1 MSGNEGILSG
11 LKVIDAAS
19 FIAGPASTTIM
30 ADFGAEVIKV
40 EPPTG
45 DPFRSALG
53 GSRYPVGGLA
63 HSWILDNR
71 NKKGLVLNLKSN
83 AGREVLYR
91 LVKNSDVFVTNAPQ
105 YPRERLGIRYEDL
118 KPLNE
123 RLIYASLSAYGET
136 GPEAHR
142 SGFDSTALWA
152 RTGLMDL
159 VKPSP
164 DSAPARSLP
173 GMGDHPTAATL
184 FGAIM
189 MALYNRERTG
199 KGSMV
204 STSLMANG
212 VWSNGCWLQAVL
224 CGNPVKP
231 RPARED
237 AEDALINLYKTS
249 DDYWLIVTFMNSLA
263 RWPEFMERAG
273 APETCQDARFATAEA
288 RAENTKALIGVL
300 DKLFASRDRE
310 FWRELLNDMGI
321 TFGEVQSIGDVA
333 QDRQMLESGA
343 LRKVEDPNVGAS
355 LTVDSPVWMEG
366 AAKTP
371 VKPAP
376 KLGEH
381 TVEVLR
387 AAGYDDAEIDQLRE
401 ADAIP

>member
-1 MSGNEGILSG
+1 MSQGILSG

-30 ADFGAEVIKV
+30 ADFGAEVIKI
-40 EPPTG
+40 EPPMG

-53 GSRYPVGGLA
+53 GTRYPVGGLA

-71 NKKGLVLNLKSN
+71 NKKGIVLNLKSEE
-83 AGREVLYR
+83 GREVLYR
-91 LVKNSDVFVTNAPQ
+91 LVADADVFVTNAPQ
-105 YPRERLGIRYEDL
+105 KPRERLRIRYEDL
-118 KPLNE
+118 EPLNE
-123 RLIYASLSAYGET
+123 RLIYASLSAYGEK

-142 SGFDSTALWA
+142 TGFDSTALWA
-152 RTGLMDL
+152 RSGLMDL

-189 MALYNRERTG
+189 LGLYKREQTG

-212 VWSNGCWLQAVL
+212 IWSNGCWLQAEL
-224 CGNPVKP
+224 CGNPVRP

-237 AEDALINLYKTS
+237 AEDPLINLYKTS
-249 DDYWLIVTFMNSLA
+249 DDRWLIVTFMNNPAL
-263 RWPEFMERAG
+263 WPAFTQRVG
-273 APETCQDARFATAEA
+273 KPELSQDPRFATPET
-288 RAENTKALIGVL
+288 RAENSKALIEAL
-300 DKLFASRDRE
+300 DQIFSTKTRQEWRD
-310 FWRELLNDMGI
+310 LLNEMGL
-321 TFGEVQSIGDVA
+321 TFGEVQTIADVPKD
-333 QDRQMLESGA
+333 QQMLESGA
-343 LRKVEDPNVGAS
+343 LRRVNNPNVGAE
-355 LTVDSPVWMEG
+355 LTIDSPVWMEG
-366 AAKTP
+366 TEKIPIA
-371 VKPAP
+371 PAP

-387 AAGYDDAEIDQLRE
+387 EAGYDDAEIDRLRK

>member
-1 MSGNEGILSG
+1 MSEGILSG

-30 ADFGAEVIKV
+30 ADFGAEVIKI

-45 DPFRSALG
+45 DPFRSALSG
-53 GSRYPVGGLA
+53 TRYPVGGLA

-71 NKKGLVLNLKSN
+71 NKKGIVLNLKSD

-91 LVKNSDVFVTNAPQ
+91 LVADADVFVTNAPQ
-105 YPRERLGIRYEDL
+105 KPRKRLRIRYEDL
-118 KPLNE
+118 QPLNE
-123 RLIYASLSAYGET
+123 RLIYASLSAYGEK

-142 SGFDSTALWA
+142 TGFDSTALWA
-152 RTGLMDL
+152 RSGLMDL

-189 MALYNRERTG
+189 MGLYKREQTG
-199 KGSMV
+199 EGSMV

-212 VWSNGCWLQAVL
+212 IWSNGCWLQAEL
-224 CGNPVKP
+224 CGNPVRP

-237 AEDALINLYKTS
+237 AEDPLINLYRTS
-249 DDYWLIVTFMNSLA
+249 DDRWLIVTFMNNLA
-263 RWPEFMERAG
+263 LWPNFTERVG
-273 APETCQDARFATAEA
+273 QPELSQDPRFATPEA
-288 RAENTKALIGVL
+288 RSENSKALIEAL
-300 DKLFASRDRE
+300 DQIFAIKTRQEWRDI
-310 FWRELLNDMGI
+310 LNEMGL
-321 TFGEVQSIGDVA
+321 TFGEVQTIADVPK
-333 QDRQMLESGA
+333 DRQMLESGA
-343 LRKVEDPNVGAS
+343 LRRINNPDVGVE
-355 LTVDSPVWMEG
+355 LTIDSPVWMEG
-366 AAKTP
+366 AEKMP
-371 VKPAP
+371 IEPAP
-376 KLGEH
+376 ELGEH

-387 AAGYDDAEIDQLRE
+387 KAGYDDAEIDRLRK

>member
-1 MSGNEGILSG
+1 MSEGILSG

-30 ADFGAEVIKV
+30 ADFGAEVVKI

-53 GSRYPVGGLA
+53 GTRYPVGGLA

-71 NKKGLVLNLKSN
+71 KKKGIVLNLKCK
-83 AGREVLYR
+83 AGREVLYK
-91 LVKNSDVFVTNAPQ
+91 LVADADVFVTNAPQ
-105 YPRERLGIRYEDL
+105 KPRERLRIRYEDL
-118 KPLNE
+118 KALND
-123 RLIYASLSAYGET
+123 RLIYASLSAYGEK

-142 SGFDSTALWA
+142 TGFDSTALWA
-152 RTGLMDL
+152 RSGLMEL

-189 MALYNRERTG
+189 MGLYKREQTG

-212 VWSNGCWLQAVL
+212 IWSNGCWLQAEL
-224 CGNPVKP
+224 CGNPVRP

-237 AEDALINLYKTS
+237 AEDPLINLYKSS
-249 DDYWLIVTFMNSLA
+249 DDRWLIVTFMNNPSL
-263 RWPEFMERAG
+263 WPNFAERVG
-273 APETCQDARFATAEA
+273 SPELSQDSRFSSPEA
-288 RAENTKALIGVL
+288 RSKNSKALIQAL
-300 DKLFASRDRE
+300 DEIFATKTRQEWRDI
-310 FWRELLNDMGI
+310 LNEMGL
-321 TFGEVQSIGDVA
+321 TFGEVQSIADVPK
-333 QDRQMLESGA
+333 DRQMLESGA
-343 LRKVEDPNVGAS
+343 LRRIDDPNVGVD
-355 LTVDSPVWMEG
+355 LTIDSPVWMEG
-366 AAKTP
+366 AEKMP
-371 VKPAP
+371 VAPAP
-376 KLGEH
+376 TLGEH

-387 AAGYDDAEIDQLRE
+387 KAGYDDADIDRLRK

>member
-1 MSGNEGILSG
+1 MSEGILSG

-30 ADFGAEVIKV
+30 ADFGAEVIKI

-53 GSRYPVGGLA
+53 GTRYPVGGLA

-71 NKKGLVLNLKSN
+71 NKKGIVLNLKSD
-83 AGREVLYR
+83 AGREVLYK
-91 LVKNSDVFVTNAPQ
+91 LVADADVFVTNAPQ
-105 YPRERLGIRYEDL
+105 KPRKRLRIRYEDL
-118 KPLNE
+118 QPLNE
-123 RLIYASLSAYGET
+123 RLIYASLSAYGEK

-142 SGFDSTALWA
+142 TGFDSTALWA
-152 RTGLMDL
+152 RSGLMDL

-189 MALYNRERTG
+189 MGLYKREQTG
-199 KGSMV
+199 EGSMV

-212 VWSNGCWLQAVL
+212 IWSNGCWLQAEL
-224 CGNPVKP
+224 CGNPVRP

-237 AEDALINLYKTS
+237 AEDPLINLYRTS
-249 DDYWLIVTFMNSLA
+249 DDRWLIVTFMNNLA
-263 RWPEFMERAG
+263 LWPNFTERVG
-273 APETCQDARFATAEA
+273 QPELSQDPRFATPEA
-288 RAENTKALIGVL
+288 RSENSKALIEAL
-300 DKLFASRDRE
+300 DQIFATKTRQEWRDI
-310 FWRELLNDMGI
+310 LNEMGL
-321 TFGEVQSIGDVA
+321 TFGEVQTIADVPK
-333 QDRQMLESGA
+333 DRQMLESGA
-343 LRKVEDPNVGAS
+343 LRRIDNPDVGVD
-355 LTVDSPVWMEG
+355 LTIDSPVWMEG
-366 AAKTP
+366 AEKMP
-371 VKPAP
+371 IEPAP
-376 KLGEH
+376 ELGEH

-387 AAGYDDAEIDQLRE
+387 KAGYDDAETDRLRK

>member
-1 MSGNEGILSG
+1 MSEGILSG

-30 ADFGAEVIKV
+30 ADFGAEVIKI

-53 GSRYPVGGLA
+53 GTRYPVGGLA

-71 NKKGLVLNLKSN
+71 NKKGIVLNLKSD
-83 AGREVLYR
+83 AGREVLYK
-91 LVKNSDVFVTNAPQ
+91 LVADADVFVTNAPQ
-105 YPRERLGIRYEDL
+105 KPRKRLRIRYEDL
-118 KPLNE
+118 QPLNE
-123 RLIYASLSAYGET
+123 RLIYASLSAYGEK

-142 SGFDSTALWA
+142 TGFDSTALWA
-152 RTGLMDL
+152 RSGLMDL

-189 MALYNRERTG
+189 MGLYKREQTG
-199 KGSMV
+199 EGSMV

-212 VWSNGCWLQAVL
+212 IWSNGCWLQAEL
-224 CGNPVKP
+224 CGNPVRP

-237 AEDALINLYKTS
+237 AEDPLINLYRTS
-249 DDYWLIVTFMNSLA
+249 DDRWLIVTFMNNLA
-263 RWPEFMERAG
+263 LWPNFTERVG
-273 APETCQDARFATAEA
+273 QPELSQDPRFATPEA
-288 RAENTKALIGVL
+288 RSENSKALIEAL
-300 DKLFASRDRE
+300 DQIFATMTRQEWRDI
-310 FWRELLNDMGI
+310 LNEMGL
-321 TFGEVQSIGDVA
+321 TFGEVQTIADVPK
-333 QDRQMLESGA
+333 DRQMLESGA
-343 LRKVEDPNVGAS
+343 LRRIDNPDVGVE
-355 LTVDSPVWMEG
+355 LTIDSPVWMEG
-366 AAKTP
+366 AEKMP
-371 VKPAP
+371 IEPAP
-376 KLGEH
+376 ELGEH

-387 AAGYDDAEIDQLRE
+387 KAGYDDAEIDRLRK

>member
-1 MSGNEGILSG
+1 MSEGILSG

-19 FIAGPASTTIM
+19 FIAGPAATTIM

-53 GSRYPVGGLA
+53 GTRYPVGGLA

-71 NKKGLVLNLKSN
+71 NKKGVVLNLKTD
-83 AGREVLYR
+83 AAREVLYK
-91 LVKNSDVFVTNAPQ
+91 LVADADVFVTNAPQ
-105 YPRERLGIRYEDL
+105 NPRERLRIRYEDL
-118 KPLNE
+118 QPLNE
-123 RLIYASLSAYGET
+123 RLIYASLTAYGET

-142 SGFDSTALWA
+142 TGFDSTALWA
-152 RTGLMDL
+152 RSGLMDL

-189 MALYNRERTG
+189 MGLYKREQTG
-199 KGSMV
+199 KGAMV

-212 VWSNGCWLQAVL
+212 VWSNGCWLQAEL
-224 CGNPVKP
+224 CGNPVRP

-237 AEDALINLYKTS
+237 AEDPLINLYKTA
-249 DDYWLIVTFMNSLA
+249 DDCWLIVTFMNSPA
-263 RWPEFMERAG
+263 AWPAFAERAG
-273 APETCQDARFATAEA
+273 APELSQDSRFATPEA
-288 RAENTKALIGVL
+288 RAENSKAMIEAL
-300 DKLFASRDRE
+300 DLVFASRNRQE
-310 FWRELLNDMGI
+310 WRDLLNELGV
-321 TFGEVQSIGDVA
+321 TFGEVQSIADVSK
-333 QDRQMLESGA
+333 DRQMLESGA
-343 LRKVEDPNVGAS
+343 LRRIEDPRVGVD
-355 LTVDSPVWMEG
+355 LTIDSPVWMVG
-366 AAKTP
+366 AEKVP
-371 VKPAP
+371 VGPAP

-387 AAGYDDAEIDQLRE
+387 AAGYDDGDIDRLRE

>member
-1 MSGNEGILSG
+1 MSEGILSG

-30 ADFGAEVIKV
+30 ADFGAEVIKI

-53 GSRYPVGGLA
+53 GTRYPVGGLA

-71 NKKGLVLNLKSN
+71 NKKGIVLNLKSD
-83 AGREVLYR
+83 AGREVLYK
-91 LVKNSDVFVTNAPQ
+91 LVADADVFVTNAPQ
-105 YPRERLGIRYEDL
+105 KPRKRLRIRYEDL
-118 KPLNE
+118 QPLNE
-123 RLIYASLSAYGET
+123 RLIYASLSAYGEK

-142 SGFDSTALWA
+142 TGFDSTALWA
-152 RTGLMDL
+152 RSGLMDL

-189 MALYNRERTG
+189 MGLYKREQTG
-199 KGSMV
+199 EGSMV

-212 VWSNGCWLQAVL
+212 IWSNGCWLQAEL
-224 CGNPVKP
+224 CGNPVRP

-237 AEDALINLYKTS
+237 AEDPLINLYRTS
-249 DDYWLIVTFMNSLA
+249 DDRWLIVTFMNNLA
-263 RWPEFMERAG
+263 LWPNFSERVG
-273 APETCQDARFATAEA
+273 QPELSQDPRFATPEA
-288 RAENTKALIGVL
+288 RSENSKALIEAL
-300 DKLFASRDRE
+300 DQIFATKTRQEWRDI
-310 FWRELLNDMGI
+310 LNEMGL
-321 TFGEVQSIGDVA
+321 TFGEVQTIADVPK
-333 QDRQMLESGA
+333 DRQMLESGA
-343 LRKVEDPNVGAS
+343 LRRIDNPDVGVE
-355 LTVDSPVWMEG
+355 LTIDSPVWMEG
-366 AAKTP
+366 AEKMP
-371 VKPAP
+371 IEPAP
-376 KLGEH
+376 ELGEH

-387 AAGYDDAEIDQLRE
+387 KAGYDDAEIDRLRK

>member
-1 MSGNEGILSG
+1 MSEGILSG

-30 ADFGAEVIKV
+30 ADFGAEVIKI

-53 GSRYPVGGLA
+53 GTRYPVGGLA

-71 NKKGLVLNLKSN
+71 NKKGIVLNLKSE
-83 AGREVLYR
+83 AGREVLYK
-91 LVKNSDVFVTNAPQ
+91 LVADADVFVTNAPQ
-105 YPRERLGIRYEDL
+105 KPRERLRIRYEDL
-118 KPLNE
+118 KQLNE
-123 RLIYASLSAYGET
+123 RLIYASLSAYGEK

-142 SGFDSTALWA
+142 TGFDSTALWA
-152 RTGLMDL
+152 RSGLMDL

-189 MALYNRERTG
+189 MGLYKREQTG

-212 VWSNGCWLQAVL
+212 IWSNGCWLQAEL
-224 CGNPVKP
+224 CGNPVRP

-237 AEDALINLYKTS
+237 AEDPLINLYRTS
-249 DDYWLIVTFMNSLA
+249 DDRWLIVTFMNNPAL
-263 RWPEFMERAG
+263 WPDFTERVG
-273 APETCQDARFATAEA
+273 RPELSQDPRFATQES
-288 RAENTKALIGVL
+288 RAENAKALIEAL
-300 DKLFASRDRE
+300 DQIFATKTRQEWRD
-310 FWRELLNDMGI
+310 LLNEMGL
-321 TFGEVQSIGDVA
+321 TFGEVQAIADVPK
-333 QDRQMLESGA
+333 DRQMLESGA
-343 LRKVEDPNVGAS
+343 LRRIDNPDVGVD
-355 LTVDSPVWMEG
+355 LTIDSPIWMEG
-366 AAKTP
+366 ADKMP
-371 VKPAP
+371 IEPAP
-376 KLGEH
+376 ELGEH

-387 AAGYDDAEIDQLRE
+387 KAGYDDAEIDRLRK
-401 ADAIP
+401 ADVIP

>member
-1 MSGNEGILSG
+1 MSEGILSG

-30 ADFGAEVIKV
+30 ADFGAEVIKI

-53 GSRYPVGGLA
+53 GTRYPVGGLA

-71 NKKGLVLNLKSN
+71 NKKGIVLNLKSD
-83 AGREVLYR
+83 AGREVLYK
-91 LVKNSDVFVTNAPQ
+91 LVADADVFVTNAPQ
-105 YPRERLGIRYEDL
+105 KPRKRLRIRYEDL
-118 KPLNE
+118 QPLNE
-123 RLIYASLSAYGET
+123 RLIYASLSAYGEK

-142 SGFDSTALWA
+142 TGFDSTALWA
-152 RTGLMDL
+152 RSGLMDL

-189 MALYNRERTG
+189 MGLYKREQTG
-199 KGSMV
+199 EGSMV

-212 VWSNGCWLQAVL
+212 IWSNGCWLQAEL
-224 CGNPVKP
+224 CGNPVRP

-237 AEDALINLYKTS
+237 AEDPLINLYRTS
-249 DDYWLIVTFMNSLA
+249 DDRWLIVTFMNNLA
-263 RWPEFMERAG
+263 LWPNFTERVG
-273 APETCQDARFATAEA
+273 QPELSQDPRFATPEA
-288 RAENTKALIGVL
+288 RSENSKALIEAL
-300 DKLFASRDRE
+300 DQIFATKTRQEWRDI
-310 FWRELLNDMGI
+310 LNEMGL
-321 TFGEVQSIGDVA
+321 TFGEVQTIADVPK
-333 QDRQMLESGA
+333 DRQMLESGA
-343 LRKVEDPNVGAS
+343 LRRIDNPDVGVE
-355 LTVDSPVWMEG
+355 LTIDSPVWMEG
-366 AAKTP
+366 AEKMP
-371 VKPAP
+371 IEPAP
-376 KLGEH
+376 ELGEH

-387 AAGYDDAEIDQLRE
+387 KAGYDDAEIDRLRK

>member
-1 MSGNEGILSG
+1 MSEGILSG

-53 GSRYPVGGLA
+53 GTRYPVGGLA

-71 NKKGLVLNLKSN
+71 NKKGIVLNLKSD
-83 AGREVLYR
+83 AGREVLYK
-91 LVKNSDVFVTNAPQ
+91 LVADADVFVTNAPQ
-105 YPRERLGIRYEDL
+105 KPRKRLRIRYEDL
-118 KPLNE
+118 QPLNE
-123 RLIYASLSAYGET
+123 RLIYASLSAYGEK

-142 SGFDSTALWA
+142 TGFDSTALWA
-152 RTGLMDL
+152 RSGLMDL

-189 MALYNRERTG
+189 MGLYKREQTG
-199 KGSMV
+199 EGSMV

-212 VWSNGCWLQAVL
+212 IWSNGCWLQAEL
-224 CGNPVKP
+224 CGNPVRP

-237 AEDALINLYKTS
+237 AEDPLINLYRTS
-249 DDYWLIVTFMNSLA
+249 DDRWLIVTFMNNLA
-263 RWPEFMERAG
+263 LWPNFTERVG
-273 APETCQDARFATAEA
+273 QPELSQDPRFATPEA
-288 RAENTKALIGVL
+288 RSENSKALIEAL
-300 DKLFASRDRE
+300 DQIFATKTRQEWRDI
-310 FWRELLNDMGI
+310 LNEMGL
-321 TFGEVQSIGDVA
+321 TFGEVQTIADVPK
-333 QDRQMLESGA
+333 DRQMLESGA
-343 LRKVEDPNVGAS
+343 LRRIDNPDVGVE
-355 LTVDSPVWMEG
+355 LTIDSPVWMEG
-366 AAKTP
+366 AEKMP
-371 VKPAP
+371 IEPAP
-376 KLGEH
+376 ELGEH

-387 AAGYDDAEIDQLRE
+387 KAGYDDAEIDRLRK

>member
-1 MSGNEGILSG
+1 MSEGILSG

-30 ADFGAEVIKV
+30 ADFGAEVIKI

-53 GSRYPVGGLA
+53 GTRYPVGGLA

-71 NKKGLVLNLKSN
+71 NKKGTVLNLKSD
-83 AGREVLYR
+83 AGREVLYK
-91 LVKNSDVFVTNAPQ
+91 LVADADVFVTNAPQ
-105 YPRERLGIRYEDL
+105 KPRKRLRIRYEDL
-118 KPLNE
+118 QPLNE
-123 RLIYASLSAYGET
+123 RLIYASLSAYGEK

-142 SGFDSTALWA
+142 TGFDSTALWA
-152 RTGLMDL
+152 RSGLMDL
-159 VKPSP
+159 VKPAP

-189 MALYNRERTG
+189 MGLYKREQTG

-212 VWSNGCWLQAVL
+212 IWSNGCWLQAEL
-224 CGNPVKP
+224 CGNPVRP

-237 AEDALINLYKTS
+237 AEDPLINLYRTS
-249 DDYWLIVTFMNSLA
+249 DDRWLIVTFMNNLA
-263 RWPEFMERAG
+263 LWPNFTERVG
-273 APETCQDARFATAEA
+273 QPELSQDPRFATPEA
-288 RAENTKALIGVL
+288 RSENSKALIEAL
-300 DKLFASRDRE
+300 DQIFATKTRQEWRDI
-310 FWRELLNDMGI
+310 LNEMGL
-321 TFGEVQSIGDVA
+321 TFGEVQTIADVPKA
-333 QDRQMLESGA
+333 RQMLESGA
-343 LRKVEDPNVGAS
+343 LRRIDNPDVGVER
-355 LTVDSPVWMEG
+355 TIDSPVWMEG
-366 AAKTP
+366 AEKMP
-371 VKPAP
+371 IEPAP
-376 KLGEH
+376 ELGEH

-387 AAGYDDAEIDQLRE
+387 KAGYDDAEIDRLRK

>member
-1 MSGNEGILSG
+1 MSEGILSG

-30 ADFGAEVIKV
+30 ADFGAEVIKI

-53 GSRYPVGGLA
+53 GTRYPVGGLA

-71 NKKGLVLNLKSN
+71 NKKGIVLNLKSD
-83 AGREVLYR
+83 AGREVLYK
-91 LVKNSDVFVTNAPQ
+91 LLADADVFVTNAPQ
-105 YPRERLGIRYEDL
+105 KPRKRLRIRYEDL
-118 KPLNE
+118 QPLNE
-123 RLIYASLSAYGET
+123 RLIYASLSAYGEK

-142 SGFDSTALWA
+142 TGFDSTALWA
-152 RTGLMDL
+152 RSGLMDL

-189 MALYNRERTG
+189 MGLYKREQTG
-199 KGSMV
+199 EGSMV

-212 VWSNGCWLQAVL
+212 IWSNGCWLQAEL
-224 CGNPVKP
+224 CGNPVRP

-237 AEDALINLYKTS
+237 AEDPLINLYRTS
-249 DDYWLIVTFMNSLA
+249 DDRWLIVTFMNNLA
-263 RWPEFMERAG
+263 LWPNFTERVG
-273 APETCQDARFATAEA
+273 QPELSQDPRFATPEA
-288 RAENTKALIGVL
+288 RSENSKALIEAL
-300 DKLFASRDRE
+300 DQIFATKTRQEWRDI
-310 FWRELLNDMGI
+310 LNEMGL
-321 TFGEVQSIGDVA
+321 TFGEVQTIADVPK
-333 QDRQMLESGA
+333 DRQMLESGA
-343 LRKVEDPNVGAS
+343 LRRIDNPDVGVE
-355 LTVDSPVWMEG
+355 LTIDSPVWMEG
-366 AAKTP
+366 AEKMP
-371 VKPAP
+371 IEPAP
-376 KLGEH
+376 ELGEH

-387 AAGYDDAEIDQLRE
+387 KAGYDDAEIDRLRK

>member
-1 MSGNEGILSG
+1 MSEGILSG

-53 GSRYPVGGLA
+53 GTRYPVGGLA

-71 NKKGLVLNLKSN
+71 NKKGVVLNLKSDE
-83 AGREVLYR
+83 GREVLYK
-91 LVKNSDVFVTNAPQ
+91 LVADADVFVTNAPQ
-105 YPRERLGIRYEDL
+105 KPRERMRIRYEDL
-118 KPLNE
+118 QPLNE

-142 SGFDSTALWA
+142 TGFDSTALWA
-152 RTGLMDL
+152 RSGLMDL

-189 MALYNRERTG
+189 MGLYKREQTG

-212 VWSNGCWLQAVL
+212 IWSNGCWLQAEL
-224 CGNPVKP
+224 CGNPVRP

-237 AEDALINLYKTS
+237 AEDPLINLYKTS
-249 DDYWLIVTFMNSLA
+249 DDCWLIVTFMNSPA
-263 RWPEFMERAG
+263 AWPDFTERAG
-273 APETCQDARFATAEA
+273 VPGLSQDPRFATPEA
-288 RAENTKALIGVL
+288 RSENSRALVEAL
-300 DKLFASRDRE
+300 DKVFATRTRQE
-310 FWRELLNDMGI
+310 WRGILNDMGL
-321 TFGEVQSIGDVA
+321 TFGEVQTIADVPK
-333 QDRQMLESGA
+333 DRQMLESGA
-343 LRKVEDPNVGAS
+343 LRRVEDPRVGVD
-355 LTVDSPVWMEG
+355 LTIDSPVWMEG
-366 AAKTP
+366 AEKVP
-371 VKPAP
+371 VGPAP

-387 AAGYDDAEIDQLRE
+387 AAGYDDAEIDRLRE

>member
-1 MSGNEGILSG
+1 MSEGILSG

-30 ADFGAEVIKV
+30 ADFGAEVIKI

-53 GSRYPVGGLA
+53 GTRYPVGGLA

-71 NKKGLVLNLKSN
+71 NKKGIVLNLKSD
-83 AGREVLYR
+83 AGREVLYK
-91 LVKNSDVFVTNAPQ
+91 LVADADVFVTNAPQ
-105 YPRERLGIRYEDL
+105 KPRKRLRIRYEDL
-118 KPLNE
+118 QPLNE
-123 RLIYASLSAYGET
+123 RLIYASLSAYGEK

-142 SGFDSTALWA
+142 TGFDSTALWA
-152 RTGLMDL
+152 RSGLMDL

-189 MALYNRERTG
+189 MGLYKREQTG

-212 VWSNGCWLQAVL
+212 IWSNGCWLQAEL
-224 CGNPVKP
+224 CGNPVRP

-237 AEDALINLYKTS
+237 AEDPLINLYRTS
-249 DDYWLIVTFMNSLA
+249 DDRWLIVTFMNNLA
-263 RWPEFMERAG
+263 LWPNFTERVG
-273 APETCQDARFATAEA
+273 QPELSQDPRFATPEA
-288 RAENTKALIGVL
+288 RSENSKALIEAL
-300 DKLFASRDRE
+300 DQIFATKTRQEWRDI
-310 FWRELLNDMGI
+310 LNEMGL
-321 TFGEVQSIGDVA
+321 TFGEVQTIADVPK
-333 QDRQMLESGA
+333 DRQMLESGA
-343 LRKVEDPNVGAS
+343 LRRIDNPDVGVE
-355 LTVDSPVWMEG
+355 LTIDSPVWMEG
-366 AAKTP
+366 AEKMP
-371 VKPAP
+371 IEPAP
-376 KLGEH
+376 ELGEH

-387 AAGYDDAEIDQLRE
+387 KAGYDDAEIDRLRK

>member
-1 MSGNEGILSG
+1 MSEGILSG

-30 ADFGAEVIKV
+30 ADFGAEVIKI

-53 GSRYPVGGLA
+53 GTRYPVGGLA

-71 NKKGLVLNLKSN
+71 NKKGIVLNLKSD
-83 AGREVLYR
+83 AGREVLYK
-91 LVKNSDVFVTNAPQ
+91 LVADADVFVTNAPQ
-105 YPRERLGIRYEDL
+105 KPRKRLRIRYEDL
-118 KPLNE
+118 QPLNE
-123 RLIYASLSAYGET
+123 RLIYASLSAYGEK

-142 SGFDSTALWA
+142 TGFDSTALWA
-152 RTGLMDL
+152 RSGLMDL

-189 MALYNRERTG
+189 MGLYKREQTG
-199 KGSMV
+199 EGSMV

-212 VWSNGCWLQAVL
+212 IWSNGCWLQAEL
-224 CGNPVKP
+224 CGNPVRP

-237 AEDALINLYKTS
+237 AEDPLINLYRTS
-249 DDYWLIVTFMNSLA
+249 DDRWLIVTFMNNLA
-263 RWPEFMERAG
+263 LWPNFTERVG
-273 APETCQDARFATAEA
+273 QPELSQDPRFATPEA
-288 RAENTKALIGVL
+288 RSENSKALIEAL
-300 DKLFASRDRE
+300 DQIFATKSRQE
-310 FWRELLNDMGI
+310 WRDILNEMGL
-321 TFGEVQSIGDVA
+321 TFGEVQTIADVPK
-333 QDRQMLESGA
+333 DRQMLESGA
-343 LRKVEDPNVGAS
+343 LRRIDNPDVGVE
-355 LTVDSPVWMEG
+355 LTIDSPVWMEG
-366 AAKTP
+366 AEKMP
-371 VKPAP
+371 IEPAP
-376 KLGEH
+376 ELGEH

-387 AAGYDDAEIDQLRE
+387 KAGYDDAEIDRLRK

>member
-1 MSGNEGILSG
+1 MSEGILSG

-30 ADFGAEVIKV
+30 ADFGAEVIKI

-53 GSRYPVGGLA
+53 GTRYPVGGLA

-71 NKKGLVLNLKSN
+71 NKKGIVLNLKSD
-83 AGREVLYR
+83 AGREVLYK
-91 LVKNSDVFVTNAPQ
+91 LLADADVFVTNAPQ
-105 YPRERLGIRYEDL
+105 KPRKRLRIRYEDL
-118 KPLNE
+118 QPLNE
-123 RLIYASLSAYGET
+123 RLIYASLSAYGEK

-142 SGFDSTALWA
+142 TGFDSTALWA
-152 RTGLMDL
+152 RSGLMDL

-189 MALYNRERTG
+189 MGLYKREQTG
-199 KGSMV
+199 EGSMV

-212 VWSNGCWLQAVL
+212 IWSNGCWLQAEL
-224 CGNPVKP
+224 CGNPVRP

-237 AEDALINLYKTS
+237 AEDPLINLYRTS
-249 DDYWLIVTFMNSLA
+249 DDRWLIVTFMNNLA
-263 RWPEFMERAG
+263 LWPNFTERVG
-273 APETCQDARFATAEA
+273 QPELSQDPRFVTPEA
-288 RAENTKALIGVL
+288 RSENSKALIEAL
-300 DKLFASRDRE
+300 DQIFATKTRQEWRDI
-310 FWRELLNDMGI
+310 LNEMGL
-321 TFGEVQSIGDVA
+321 TFGEVQTIADVPK
-333 QDRQMLESGA
+333 DRQMLESGA
-343 LRKVEDPNVGAS
+343 LRRIDNPDVGVE
-355 LTVDSPVWMEG
+355 LTIDSPVWMEG
-366 AAKTP
+366 AEKMP
-371 VKPAP
+371 IEPAP
-376 KLGEH
+376 ELGEH

-387 AAGYDDAEIDQLRE
+387 KAGYDDAEIDRLRK

>member
-1 MSGNEGILSG
+1 MSEGILSG

-30 ADFGAEVIKV
+30 ADFGAEVIKI

-53 GSRYPVGGLA
+53 GTRYPVGGLA

-71 NKKGLVLNLKSN
+71 NKKGIVLNLKSD
-83 AGREVLYR
+83 AGREVLYK
-91 LVKNSDVFVTNAPQ
+91 LVADADVFVTNAPQ
-105 YPRERLGIRYEDL
+105 KPRKRLRIRYEDL
-118 KPLNE
+118 QPLNE
-123 RLIYASLSAYGET
+123 RLIYASLSAYGEK

-142 SGFDSTALWA
+142 TGFDSTALWA
-152 RTGLMDL
+152 RSGLMDL

-189 MALYNRERTG
+189 MGLYKREQTG
-199 KGSMV
+199 EGSMV

-212 VWSNGCWLQAVL
+212 IWSNGCWLQAEL
-224 CGNPVKP
+224 CGNPVRP

-237 AEDALINLYKTS
+237 AEDPLINLYRTS
-249 DDYWLIVTFMNSLA
+249 DDRWLIVTFMNNLA
-263 RWPEFMERAG
+263 LWPNFSERVG
-273 APETCQDARFATAEA
+273 QPELSQDPRFATPEA
-288 RAENTKALIGVL
+288 RSENSKALIEAL
-300 DKLFASRDRE
+300 DQIFATKTRQEWRDI
-310 FWRELLNDMGI
+310 LNEMGL
-321 TFGEVQSIGDVA
+321 TFGEVQTIADVPK
-333 QDRQMLESGA
+333 DRQMLESGA
-343 LRKVEDPNVGAS
+343 LRRIDNPDVGVE
-355 LTVDSPVWMEG
+355 LTIDSPVWMEG
-366 AAKTP
+366 AEKMP
-371 VKPAP
+371 IEPAP
-376 KLGEH
+376 ELGEH

-387 AAGYDDAEIDQLRE
+387 KAGYDDAEIDCLRK

>member
-1 MSGNEGILSG
+1 MSEGILSG

-19 FIAGPASTTIM
+19 FIAGPAAATIM

-53 GSRYPVGGLA
+53 GTRYPVGGLA

-71 NKKGLVLNLKSN
+71 NKKGMVLNLKCDE
-83 AGREVLYR
+83 GREVLYK
-91 LVKNSDVFVTNAPQ
+91 LVADADVFVTNAPQ
-105 YPRERLGIRYEDL
+105 KPRERMRIRYEDL
-118 KPLNE
+118 QPLNE

-142 SGFDSTALWA
+142 TGFDSTALWA
-152 RTGLMDL
+152 RSGLMDL

-189 MALYNRERTG
+189 MGLYKREQTG

-212 VWSNGCWLQAVL
+212 IWSNGCWLQAEL
-224 CGNPVKP
+224 CGNPVRP

-237 AEDALINLYKTS
+237 AEDPLINLYKTS
-249 DDYWLIVTFMNSLA
+249 DDCWLIVTFMNSPTV
-263 RWPEFMERAG
+263 WPIFTERAG
-273 APETCQDARFATAEA
+273 APELSRDPRFTTAEA
-288 RAENTKALIGVL
+288 RAENSKAMIDAL
-300 DKLFASRDRE
+300 DKVFASRTRQE
-310 FWRELLNDMGI
+310 WRDLLNELGV
-321 TFGEVQSIGDVA
+321 TFGEVQSIADVPK
-333 QDRQMLESGA
+333 DRQMLESGA
-343 LRKVEDPNVGAS
+343 LRRVEDPRVGAD
-355 LTVDSPVWMEG
+355 LTIDSPVWMEG
-366 AAKTP
+366 AEKIPIA
-371 VKPAP
+371 PAP
-376 KLGEH
+376 ALGEH

-387 AAGYDDAEIDQLRE
+387 AAGYDDAEIDRLRE

>member
-1 MSGNEGILSG
+1 MSEGILSG

-30 ADFGAEVIKV
+30 ADFGAEVIKI

-53 GSRYPVGGLA
+53 GTRYPVGGLA

-71 NKKGLVLNLKSN
+71 NKKGIVLNLKSD
-83 AGREVLYR
+83 AGREVLYK
-91 LVKNSDVFVTNAPQ
+91 LVADADVFVTNAPQ
-105 YPRERLGIRYEDL
+105 KPRKRLRIRYEDL
-118 KPLNE
+118 QPLNE
-123 RLIYASLSAYGET
+123 RLIYASLSAYGEK

-142 SGFDSTALWA
+142 TGFDSTALWA
-152 RTGLMDL
+152 RSGLMDL

-189 MALYNRERTG
+189 MGLYKREQTG

-212 VWSNGCWLQAVL
+212 IWSNGCWLQAEL
-224 CGNPVKP
+224 CGNPVRP

-237 AEDALINLYKTS
+237 AEDPLINLYRTS
-249 DDYWLIVTFMNSLA
+249 DDRWLIVTFMNNLA
-263 RWPEFMERAG
+263 LWPNFTERVG
-273 APETCQDARFATAEA
+273 QPELSQDPRFATPEA
-288 RAENTKALIGVL
+288 RSENSKALIEEL
-300 DKLFASRDRE
+300 DQIFATKTRQEWRDI
-310 FWRELLNDMGI
+310 LNEMGL
-321 TFGEVQSIGDVA
+321 TFGEVQTIADVPK
-333 QDRQMLESGA
+333 DRQMLESGA
-343 LRKVEDPNVGAS
+343 LRRIDNPDVGVE
-355 LTVDSPVWMEG
+355 LTIDSPVWMEG
-366 AAKTP
+366 AEKMP
-371 VKPAP
+371 IEPAP
-376 KLGEH
+376 ELGEH

-387 AAGYDDAEIDQLRE
+387 KAGYDDAEIDRLRK